1 MTRIPAAER
10 RAALVQA
17 ALRVVA
23 RKGVASAT
31 TRAIVAEA
39 GMSLASFHYAFES
52 RDELMAELVTFVLG
66 EQDDALQLMLME
78 LPDMGSSDDP
88 IREAVRSGLRSYFEV
103 VRRDPEREKA
113 MFELTQYAMRNS
125 ELEAVARRQYESY
138 YDLAERAIAQATQ
151 AIGVEWDRPV
161 REVATLL
168 VALTD
173 GLTLGWLVNRD
184 DAMAETVIEFAAE
197 SIASLLAVRHD
208 TEVHA

>member
-1 MTRIPAAER
+1 
-10 RAALVQA
+10 
-17 ALRVVA
+17 
-23 RKGVASAT
+23 
-31 TRAIVAEA
+31 
-39 GMSLASFHYAFES
+39 
-52 RDELMAELVTFVLG
+52 
-66 EQDDALQLMLME
+66 
-78 LPDMGSSDDP
+78 
-88 IREAVRSGLRSYFEV
+88 
-103 VRRDPEREKA
+103 

-184 DAMAETVIEFAAE
+184 DEMAETVIEFAAE
-197 SIASLLAVRHD
+197 SIASLLAFVRPAARHWMM
-208 TEVHA
+208 ASR